1 MLHAYMPASTET
13 LLAALGES
21 DLSWSA
27 TAFAEHGALGSVAPL
42 EPLFPKR

>member
-1 MLHAYMPASTET
+1 MPASTEK

-21 DLSWSA
+21 DLSWSRA
-27 TAFAEHGALGSVAPL
+27 AFAEHAALGSVAPL